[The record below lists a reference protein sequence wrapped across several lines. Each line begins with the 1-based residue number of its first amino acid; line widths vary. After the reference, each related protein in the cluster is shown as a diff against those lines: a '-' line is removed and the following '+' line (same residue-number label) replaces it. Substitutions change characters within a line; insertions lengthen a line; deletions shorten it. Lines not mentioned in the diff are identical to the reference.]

1 MTGDRASSTPA
12 APPKSPQKPAG
23 AGRWIR
29 WPGVIAFAVVT
40 VLLAAVWWLLVDG
53 MIECAIERAG
63 TQAVGA
69 KVELAAADLTLLPLG
84 LTLNG
89 LQVTDPDEPMTNAVE
104 VQRISFLMDGLNLL
118 RRKVIVNEMTVDGV
132 RFGTPRKTSGA
143 IGKQEPGVIQMV
155 AKTKFV
161 LPSAQI
167 PDVKEILAKEEL
179 RSLKLAETL
188 RADIQAEQERWK
200 QQLAEL
206 PNKAKFDEYR
216 QRLDKLKSAG
226 KGGLGGIVGG
236 AGEATAIQKDISQDL
251 EKITTAKKT
260 FDSNLARIRERMDGA
275 TKAPEED
282 LRRLRDKY
290 ALSPQGLANMSSAL
304 IEGPLGDRIETAL
317 RWYAKLQPYLQSG
330 GERKGNVEVVTPLRG
345 RGVDVRFKE
354 QAPLPDVLVRTAK
367 VGMDLSAG
375 LVSGTIRNITPDQP
389 VLGAPTTFEFAG
401 DKLTGLQSLKLSGEI
416 NRVDQASPH
425 DAATLNV
432 RGYRLLNL
440 PLSTDDSLPVS
451 VKEAWT
457 DLDLKAGL
465 RGEALDANLAATLQ
479 SVQVTTGVKPDADA
493 VAKAVASALSDI
505 KSLHVK
511 ADITGTVTH
520 YAVRLSSDLDQVL
533 KQALGKQMQ
542 EQMGK
547 FESKLRTAIAGKAA
561 KPLADLRSSFGGL
574 AGIGDDLAHRVQQ
587 AAGLTKG
594 GGKDGGLGGLKL
606 PF

>member
-1 MTGDRASSTPA
+1 MTNGRAPATPA

-29 WPGVIAFAVVT
+29 WSGVIAFAVVT
-40 VLLAAVWWLLVDG
+40 ALLAAVWWLLVDG
-53 MIECAIERAG
+53 LIECAIERAG

-69 KVELAAADLTLLPLG
+69 KVELAAADLTLFPLG

-89 LQVTDPDEPMTNAVE
+89 LEVTDPDAPMTNAVE

-118 RRKVIVNEMTVDGV
+118 RRKVLINEMTVDGV

-143 IGKQEPGVIQMV
+143 IGKQEPGIVQKV
-155 AKTKFV
+155 AKTRFV
-161 LPSAQI
+161 LPSAQL

-179 RSLKLAETL
+179 QSLKLAETL
-188 RADIQAEQERWK
+188 RADVQAEQDRWK
-200 QQLAEL
+200 QQMTEL
-206 PNKAKFDEYR
+206 PNKAKFEEYR
-216 QRLDKLKSAG
+216 QRLEKVKSAG

-236 AGEATAIQKDISQDL
+236 AGELAAIQKDINQDL
-251 EKITTAKKT
+251 DKITTAKKT
-260 FDSNLARIRERMDGA
+260 FDNNLAQLRKRLDEA

-304 IEGPLGDRIETAL
+304 IEGPLGDKIETAL
-317 RWYAKLQPYLQSG
+317 QWYAKLQPYLQSN
-330 GERKGNVEVVTPLRG
+330 GERKGKVEVVKPLRG
-345 RGVDVRFKE
+345 KGVDVRFKE
-354 QAPLPDVLVRTAK
+354 QAPLPDVLVRTAR
-367 VGMDLSAG
+367 VGLDLSAG
-375 LVSGTIRNITPDQP
+375 LVSGTVRNITPEQHL
-389 VLGAPTTFEFAG
+389 LGAPTTFEFAG

-416 NRVDQASPH
+416 NRVDPARPH

-440 PLSTDDSLPVS
+440 PLSTDESLPIS

-465 RGEALDANLAATLQ
+465 RGETLDATLAATLQ
-479 SVQVTTGVKPDADA
+479 SVQVTTGAKPDADA
-493 VAKAVASALSDI
+493 IAKAVASALSDI
-505 KSLHVK
+505 KSLHLK

-520 YAVRLSSDLDQVL
+520 YDVRLSSDLDQVL

-542 EQMGK
+542 EQVGK
-547 FESKLRTAIAGKAA
+547 FESQLRAAITEKAA
-561 KPLADLRSSFGGL
+561 KPLSDLRSSFGGL
-574 AGIGDDLAHRVQQ
+574 AGVGDDLAARMNQ
-587 AAGLTKG
+587 ATGLTKTG
-594 GGKDGGLGGLKL
+594 GAPGGLGGLKL